1 MSARAFDRIVAIAIA
16 VVVVVVLA
24 ATASDVGF
32 TRDEGYYFKAGELY
46 AQWWRL
52 LATQPLQAL
61 SATAINE
68 HLAYNPE
75 HPFVMKG
82 LFALSRA
89 IATGLGLDV
98 DGSTAMRFPA
108 WLVAGIGAAALYL
121 LGRALAL
128 PRAGALFAVAL
139 LCSMPRVFWHA
150 HLACF
155 DIPVVVAHVVLVL
168 AWVRFRH
175 TPWGAVVVGVTF
187 GLAAGVKHNVLP
199 VPALFVAHWLFT
211 AWTTPSLASSELPSS
226 SSSRLRIPLVFLALA
241 VIGPVVYVLVW
252 PWLWPDIGARFG
264 AYLGFHLRHE
274 HYPILYFGELL
285 TAPPFPWTFPLV
297 MWGVTI
303 PLPALVASVI
313 GLGLGVI
320 VTARAVVDRLRG
332 HLVGEITMVPL
343 GDVSTSSSASSAVL
357 LLLNIAFPVLL
368 IALPT
373 SPIFGGTKHWMNAL
387 PFVCLLAAWALCE
400 GAARLA
406 ASVRARVV
414 VVAVVAVVA
423 VVPAV
428 VSTARSWPYGLSS
441 YNALVG
447 GTRGAANVGLQRT
460 FWGYEV
466 RDVLDVINVRAR
478 GRVHFGDVNADSHR
492 RYLSDGLLRAE
503 VGWSP
508 TVRGAS
514 GAFVEPQGEFKQQQ
528 IDVFNEWRRDP
539 AVVVDL
545 DGVPLG
551 TLTFP

>member
-1 MSARAFDRIVAIAIA
+1 MLRDDR
-16 VVVVVVLA
+16 
-24 ATASDVGF
+24 
-32 TRDEGYYFKAGELY
+32 RDG
-46 AQWWRL
+46 L
-52 LATQPLQAL
+52 L
-61 SATAINE
+61 
-68 HLAYNPE
+68 
-75 HPFVMKG
+75 
-82 LFALSRA
+82 
-89 IATGLGLDV
+89 
-98 DGSTAMRFPA
+98 
-108 WLVAGIGAAALYL
+108 W
-121 LGRALAL
+121 
-128 PRAGALFAVAL
+128 ALFAA
-139 LCSMPRVFWHA
+139 
-150 HLACF
+150 
-155 DIPVVVAHVVLVL
+155 
-168 AWVRFRH
+168 
-175 TPWGAVVVGVTF
+175 
-187 GLAAGVKHNVLP
+187 
-199 VPALFVAHWLFT
+199 
-211 AWTTPSLASSELPSS
+211 
-226 SSSRLRIPLVFLALA
+226 
-241 VIGPVVYVLVW
+241 
-252 PWLWPDIGARFG
+252 
-264 AYLGFHLRHE
+264 
-274 HYPILYFGELL
+274 
-285 TAPPFPWTFPLV
+285 FPL
-297 MWGVTI
+297 
-303 PLPALVASVI
+303 
-313 GLGLGVI
+313 
-320 VTARAVVDRLRG
+320 
-332 HLVGEITMVPL
+332 
-343 GDVSTSSSASSAVL
+343 
-357 LLLNIAFPVLL
+357 LL

-373 SPIFGGTKHWMNAL
+373 VPIFGGTKHWMNAL